1 MPDTGPYITAAF
13 VCERTL
19 QEQDGALSA
28 IRIIDRIT
36 FPTTPDGKLVQPRQ
50 AITFVIMLKSG
61 QARGTYTVSITQ
73 EMPSG
78 QQVPFVEAPVLLEGE
93 DRGVNLI
100 LSGAFEPDQAG
111 LYWWDVSFDG
121 SLLTRIP
128 LRAVFLPLPAAPG
141 P

>member
-13 VCERTL
+13 ICEKTL
-19 QEQDGALSA
+19 QEQDGVLSA

-36 FPTTPDGKLVQPRQ
+36 FTTTSDGTLLQPRQ
-50 AITFVIMLKSG
+50 ALTFVITLKSG

-78 QQVPFVEAPVLLEGE
+78 QQAPFVEAPILLEGE

-100 LSGAFEPDQAG
+100 LNGVFEPDEAG
-111 LYWWDVSFDG
+111 LYWWDVRFDG
-121 SLLTRIP
+121 TLLTRIP
-128 LRAVFLPLPAAPG
+128 LRAVFLPVPG
-141 P
+141 TPGA